1 MDHDSIDRIRG
12 ATFPLA
18 RRGYEKREVERFLGK
33 LADWLEHGGDD
44 ESRSDLVKREL
55 DRVVQKTGGILM
67 AAEEAAE
74 ELRAD
79 AVHDAEEI
87 GSRVRAEADAARAA
101 ADKYET
107 ETRSAADA
115 HGERS
120 RVEADTYSRET
131 REAADAYAAGI
142 RKDAEIYAGETRE
155 RVEVESAELTEEA
168 ERSAEETVMKARAD
182 ATRIVEEANRRR
194 ADVEAVIADLE
205 GRRDSV
211 VSDLERLASEVSG
224 TATQH
229 RPAQAA
235 PESLDS
241 DAQPQLDEVQPQPT
255 KAQPR
260 RAKAQEQ
267 APR

>member
-18 RRGYEKREVERFLGK
+18 RRGYDKREVERFLGK

-44 ESRSDLVKREL
+44 ESRSELVKREL
-55 DRVVQKTGGILM
+55 DRVVQKTGGILT

-79 AVHDAEEI
+79 AARDAEEL
-87 GSRVRAEADAARAA
+87 GSRVRAEADAVRAA
-101 ADKYET
+101 AEKYDT

-131 REAADAYAAGI
+131 REGADAYASGT
-142 RKDAEIYAGETRE
+142 RKDAEVYAGETRE
-155 RVEVESAELTEEA
+155 RVEIEAAELTEEA
-168 ERSAEETVMKARAD
+168 ERSAEETLMKAQD
-182 ATRIVEEANRRR
+182 EATRIVDEANRRR

-205 GRRDSV
+205 ARRDSV
-211 VSDLERLASEVSG
+211 VTDLERLASEVSG

-229 RPAQAA
+229 RPTQAA
-235 PESLDS
+235 PEVLDG
-241 DAQPQLDEVQPQPT
+241 DTQPQLEEAQPQRSQAPS
-255 KAQPR
+255 R